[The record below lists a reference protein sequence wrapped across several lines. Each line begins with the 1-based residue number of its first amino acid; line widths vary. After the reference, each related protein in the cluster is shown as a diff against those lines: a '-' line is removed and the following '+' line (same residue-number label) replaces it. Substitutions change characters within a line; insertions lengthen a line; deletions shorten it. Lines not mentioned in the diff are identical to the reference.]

1 MQLRRSPRLASKANN
16 ANSPSAKANNANSPC
31 AKATLPTAKASLPT
45 AKATKQAPIEN
56 IQLIIEHSENN
67 IIIVTEDNANKYNLR
82 AGDTINIHN
91 NQTDSSTITGD
102 VTVTGTDGFIYK
114 GQMLNGWFHGTGVS
128 KYNSG
133 AVYQGEYVNG
143 CYHGKGKIKY
153 SDGIIYEGEFANGV
167 RHGKGKLVYTN
178 GQSYEGEFSNNV
190 RHGKGINTYPMD
202 ELEETR
208 CPTYIGDYMNNVEHG
223 EGVYDWG
230 THRECYTGEWKNGDP
245 HGKGKLLKD
254 NNKDQ
259 IGTFKNGSYVGK

>member
-1 MQLRRSPRLASKANN
+1 MQLRRSPRLASKA
-16 ANSPSAKANNANSPC
+16 SLPS
-31 AKATLPTAKASLPT
+31 AKASLPS
-45 AKATKQAPIEN
+45 AKASLPNSGIKNFVSAKAKADPTKQAPIEN
-56 IQLIIEHSENN
+56 IQLIIEPPENN
-67 IIIVTEDNANKYNLR
+67 TILITEENANKYNLR
-82 AGDTINIHN
+82 AGDTIIIHN
-91 NQTDSSTITGD
+91 KTNNDSAITGN
-102 VTVTGTDGFIYK
+102 VTVTGEDGFIYE
-114 GQMLNGWFHGTGVS
+114 GEMLNGWFHGKGVS
-128 KYNSG
+128 KYDSG
-133 AVYQGEYVNG
+133 TVYRGEYVNG
-143 CYHGKGKIKY
+143 YYHGKGKMQY

-190 RHGKGINTYPMD
+190 RHGKGISTYPMD

-230 THRECYTGEWKNGDP
+230 THRECYTGQWKNGDP

-259 IGTFKNGSYVGK
+259 IGTFKNGSFVGK